1 MLNVCATLFSCDRGC
16 VGLRGVFFFFLILR
30 AAEDIGLRFFSGNS
44 LMGGCR
50 WLEVCDAWR
59 TISPWKQ
66 ECTLLGAGGNAGEI

>member
-1 MLNVCATLFSCDRGC
+1 
-16 VGLRGVFFFFLILR
+16 
-30 AAEDIGLRFFSGNS
+30 
-44 LMGGCR
+44 MGGCR